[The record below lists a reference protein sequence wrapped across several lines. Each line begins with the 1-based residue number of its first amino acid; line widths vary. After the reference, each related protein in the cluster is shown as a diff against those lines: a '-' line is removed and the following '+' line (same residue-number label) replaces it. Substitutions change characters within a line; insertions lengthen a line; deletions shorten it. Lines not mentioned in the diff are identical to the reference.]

1 MTKNPLSNYPQI
13 LRMLETLSTVELS
26 QLNQDV
32 IDVIKI
38 RRVSDAR
45 AIKRLLAV
53 GDTVKVNHPKAGGKT
68 FTVNQINRSKAYLQ
82 EAGRIGLISVPISL
96 IEVI

>member
-1 MTKNPLSNYPQI
+1 MSNPLSNYPQI

-45 AIKRLLAV
+45 AIKRLLSV